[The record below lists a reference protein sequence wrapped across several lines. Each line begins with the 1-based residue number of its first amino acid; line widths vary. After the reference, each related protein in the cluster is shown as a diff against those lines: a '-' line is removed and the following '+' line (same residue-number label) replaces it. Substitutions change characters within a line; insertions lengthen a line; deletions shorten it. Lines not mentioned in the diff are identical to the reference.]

1 MFAIKTESIKSYVE
15 TPKSLLKEHHNLIAL
30 IADNG
35 NHFLAYGIV
44 EGTTLYIDLDAEYEE
59 NTLLCFINKQGHPNC
74 LYVSLK
80 DMIMSAGLLLLIS
93 LTRYRYA
100 TGKEQS
106 LCISKRRPQSRR
118 DLSSP
123 VHYAGGR
130 TQI

>member
-59 NTLLCFINKQGHPNC
+59 NTLLCFINKQVQFKRLVG
-74 LYVSLK
+74 
-80 DMIMSAGLLLLIS
+80 GLEG
-93 LTRYRYA
+93 YDY
-100 TGKEQS
+100 
-106 LCISKRRPQSRR
+106 
-118 DLSSP
+118 
-123 VHYAGGR
+123 GGR
-130 TQI
+130 IIAAYRAYEG

>member
-59 NTLLCFINKQGHPNC
+59 NTLSCFINKQWQ
-74 LYVSLK
+74 L
-80 DMIMSAGLLLLIS
+80 
-93 LTRYRYA
+93 
-100 TGKEQS
+100 
-106 LCISKRRPQSRR
+106 RRSNY
-118 DLSSP
+118 DVLS
-123 VHYAGGR
+123 VKTLEIGR
-130 TQI
+130 AHV

>member
-59 NTLLCFINKQGHPNC
+59 NTLLCFINKQFKLFICELEGYD
-74 LYVSLK
+74 YV
-80 DMIMSAGLLLLIS
+80 
-93 LTRYRYA
+93 
-100 TGKEQS
+100 
-106 LCISKRRPQSRR
+106 
-118 DLSSP
+118 
-123 VHYAGGR
+123 GR
-130 TQI
+130 IIAAYKSYEV